1 MTFDPTEIG
10 WYSEN
15 TATLGD
21 RLTAA
26 REAQGLSVAQL
37 AARLGV
43 RARTLDGW
51 ENDRAEPRANRLQM
65 LAGLLNVSLGWLLT
79 GDGEGPAPVA
89 DDGPAAPDLRPL
101 LAEVQ
106 QARAE
111 LLALASRLGKTE
123 KKLRIL
129 LQEAPE

>member
-1 MTFDPTEIG
+1 MTFDPTDVG
-10 WYSEN
+10 WYSDA

-26 REAQGLSVAQL
+26 REAQSLSVAQL

-43 RARTLDGW
+43 RAKTLEGW

-79 GDGEGPAPVA
+79 GEGEGPSAPMTA
-89 DDGPAAPDLRPL
+89 SPDLRAL
-101 LAEVQ
+101 LTEVQ
-106 QARAE
+106 SARTDLQA
-111 LLALASRLGKTE
+111 LVSRLGKTE
-123 KKLRIL
+123 KKLRAL
-129 LQEAPE
+129 LSEGTE

>member
-1 MTFDPTEIG
+1 MTFDPTELG
-10 WYSEN
+10 WYSDT

-26 REAQGLSVAQL
+26 REAQSLSVAQL

-43 RARTLDGW
+43 RPKTLEGW

-65 LAGLLNVSLGWLLT
+65 LAGVLNVSLGWLLT
-79 GDGEGPAPVA
+79 GEG
-89 DDGPAAPDLRPL
+89 DGPSAPPATTPDLRAL

-106 QARAE
+106 SARTDLQA
-111 LLALASRLGKTE
+111 LVSRLGKTE
-123 KKLRIL
+123 KKLRAL
-129 LQEAPE
+129 LSEGTE